1 MAQRLTPRT
10 LDLEVWS
17 SSLARRVVSLDLFTQ
32 VYKWVPA
39 RYCWRETLRWTS
51 IPYGRRSNAPRLALH
66 ATETGISSCRVGLER
81 AFTLP
86 TKVEEARGN
95 RDCRSLDVNCK
106 SCMKQRLNHNRKQR
120 GNKHKISFLSYLCFC
135 LGRTFTFF
143 TPRQKHAKKKKVKVN
158 PQKLLLQSLT
168 DADG

>member
-1 MAQRLTPRT
+1 MGTGEILLAGNPAMDYHPIRGGEAMLLGLLFMLRKPA
-10 LDLEVWS
+10 LS
-17 SSLARRVVSLDLFTQ
+17 SGL
-32 VYKWVPA
+32 
-39 RYCWRETLRWTS
+39 
-51 IPYGRRSNAPRLALH
+51 
-66 ATETGISSCRVGLER
+66 VGL
-81 AFTLP
+81 
-86 TKVEEARGN
+86 EARGN

-158 PQKLLLQSLT
+158 PQKLLLQSLA